1 MIMADYRTTGKE
13 LRKSPKGLIA
23 GLIAIV
29 LAAGGCYGVHR
40 IRSSMESLR
49 RDAAEEIEQVEISVP
64 ELETTKPAENPDYT
78 TVDVSVAEIRRGPLI
93 LVNETFLAEDYD
105 ENVVRAYDKRNGY
118 LTVRDLEVRLRS
130 DAMEAVNQLAAGFY
144 KAKEHSDLLLVNG
157 YRTKEQQKKLYEQD
171 AEKNPLPGCS
181 EYQTGYTFDFNIAQG
196 SGFRE
201 FDGEDDYAW
210 IAEHCAEYG
219 FVRRFP
225 PDKALLTQTSGSSP
239 WAFRYVGLPHSMFMA
254 QNHMCL
260 EEYLDLVEEYPF
272 EGTHLFEKDAVG
284 RQYEIYYVSVDPNDT
299 SETVS
304 LPVPRSLRYT
314 VSGNNKHGFIV
325 TVEMPRE
332 DQSWGSSAVQSE
344 AEDASSEESAEE
356 TAPATE

>member
-1 MIMADYRTTGKE
+1 MADYRSTGKE

-23 GLIAIV
+23 GLIAVV
-29 LAAGGCYGVHR
+29 LAAGGYYGIHR
-40 IRSSMESLR
+40 VRSGMQSLR
-49 RDAAEEIEQVEISVP
+49 RDAPDSVEQVEISIP
-64 ELETTKPAENPDYT
+64 EPETTKPAEHPDYT
-78 TVDVSVAEIRRGPLI
+78 TVEIPVTEIRHGALI

-105 ENVVRAYDKRNGY
+105 ENIVRAYDKRNGY
-118 LTVRDLEVRLRS
+118 LTVRDLDVQLRS

-144 KAKEHSDLLLVNG
+144 KAKEHSDLLLFNG
-157 YRTKEQQKKLYEQD
+157 YRTKDQQKKLYEKD
-171 AEKNPLPGCS
+171 AENNPLPGCS
-181 EYQTGYTFDFNIAQG
+181 EYQTGYTFDFCIANG
-196 SGFRE
+196 AGFKD
-201 FDGEDDYAW
+201 FDGEGDYAW

-225 PDKALLTQTSGSSP
+225 PGKELLTQTAGSSA

-254 QNHMCL
+254 QNNMCL

-272 EGTHLFEKDAVG
+272 DGTHLFEKDAVG

-304 LPVPRSLRYT
+304 LPVPRTLRYT

-332 DQSWGSSAVQSE
+332 DQSWGSSAVQSGT
-344 AEDASSEESAEE
+344 EDESAEAE
-356 TAPATE
+356 TTAPTE